1 MEFLPQC
8 YVDFIKYSLDE
19 ALPLP
24 KSLGSI
30 DWGKLL
36 CFANSQAIVG
46 IVYEGIKRADKF
58 ISIPPTILYQ
68 FIGYTQQIE
77 LRNREMNERCIEIK
91 GVLKNEGFES
101 CILKG
106 QGNALM
112 YSEPLRR
119 TPGDIDIWLN
129 IENSK
134 SNHLGIKEIIRWV
147 RQINPHGRAEY
158 HHVDYGDYKGVVVE
172 VHYRPSFSN
181 NLIYNRRLQN
191 WFKAQAEKQ
200 FAHIEEI
207 PGNEGNICVPT
218 FDFNIVFQLS
228 HIYRHLLKE
237 GIGLRQVIDY
247 YYLLKSLAPNPSPNS
262 VRNLDYTNE
271 LHYLGLWKF
280 SGALMWVLREVL
292 GLEEKYLIAPV
303 DKRRGRFLYE
313 EIMRGGNFGQYGADG
328 IMQKKVGRVKKNLNR
343 LKRDIRL
350 LGYFPSECLWEPI
363 FRIYHFF
370 WRLKYN

>member
-1 MEFLPQC
+1 M
-8 YVDFIKYSLDE
+8 
-19 ALPLP
+19 
-24 KSLGSI
+24 
-30 DWGKLL
+30 
-36 CFANSQAIVG
+36 
-46 IVYEGIKRADKF
+46 
-58 ISIPPTILYQ
+58 
-68 FIGYTQQIE
+68 
-77 LRNREMNERCIEIK
+77 
-91 GVLKNEGFES
+91 
-101 CILKG
+101 
-106 QGNALM
+106 
-112 YSEPLRR
+112 
-119 TPGDIDIWLN
+119 
-129 IENSK
+129 
-134 SNHLGIKEIIRWV
+134 
-147 RQINPHGRAEY
+147 
-158 HHVDYGDYKGVVVE
+158 
-172 VHYRPSFSN
+172 HYRPSFSN